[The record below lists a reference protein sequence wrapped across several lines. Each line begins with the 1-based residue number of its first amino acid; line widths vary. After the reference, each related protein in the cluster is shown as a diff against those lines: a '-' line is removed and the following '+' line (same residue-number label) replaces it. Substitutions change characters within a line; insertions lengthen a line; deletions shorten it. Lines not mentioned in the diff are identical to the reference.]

1 MSLCRIRRTRSH
13 HHIRKVRSI
22 AEPLDV
28 ALGLIVGMIS
38 APLPLRLPMT
48 DQLEDYMIV
57 SYDVRQLLSEGD
69 FVESKEGKDCHR

>member
-1 MSLCRIRRTRSH
+1 
-13 HHIRKVRSI
+13 
-22 AEPLDV
+22 
-28 ALGLIVGMIS
+28 MIS